1 MGDESLKGANR
12 MFAGFLRY
20 FGEKPIEISDERD
33 PYDVFIDHF
42 GGRSFGGGEL
52 KVIERTDIPLY
63 KDAIMGICFKFSGD
77 DFRPFAY
84 NWLGQIF
91 LIDDRE
97 NRGCVLI
104 MRIDTVTTAYTDMGF
119 LEYLNDELPEN
130 PERSLHV
137 TQYGEWVASHGPVG
151 PGECVGYKA
160 VLPGRRRL
168 PGQHGGHRHGCLLDY
183 DRPAVARLPGAARG
197 HQDWQRQLRVGR
209 ASPGRNKACENRN
222 LGGAAGVFLASDG
235 EMAKP
240 DDCCA
245 PSPFR
250 WWRIVRR

>member
-1 MGDESLKGANR
+1 MGDESLKGANG

-20 FGEKPIEISDERD
+20 FGEKPIEISDGRD

-137 TQYGEWVASHGPVG
+137 TQYGEWVASHGSVG
-151 PGECVGYKA
+151 PGECVGYK
-160 VLPGRRRL
+160 VPFF
-168 PGQHGGHRHGCLLDY
+168 
-183 DRPAVARLPGAARG
+183 
-197 HQDWQRQLRVGR
+197 
-209 ASPGRNKACENRN
+209 
-222 LGGAAGVFLASDG
+222 LGGDDS
-235 EMAKP
+235 P
-240 DDCCA
+240 DNMEVVDMDVY
-245 PSPFR
+245 
-250 WWRIVRR
+250 WTMTGQLWRAYLGLPEGTKIGNVSFE